1 MLFKSWNDFDMIC
14 NKTNNY
20 LSCFTW
26 FLSMFSWTSSTSCC
40 LSWEVSWI
48 LLDPEHRKSWLWA
61 VQGLWPLTWQEFW
74 HCPFTLSCKS
84 LLHCLAGNC
93 TWVAVRLLLSF
104 ANSFDLGTSFTLSLS
119 LTFTLSL
126 SLTFSFLP
134 LEGDLFSGSCVL
146 SCPTVSLSLR
156 VLVPLEGI
164 LIDDPTASCRAFSK
178 LDRSWKHR
186 KKRAKWKWLLCSK
199 RNAFIIKH
207 WTDLDTNTWKCMHFS
222 FFIFLSD
229 IGLFTHLL
237 SISCLYTVL

>member
-1 MLFKSWNDFDMIC
+1 MLFKSWNDFNMIC

-186 KKRAKWKWLLCSK
+186 KKRAKWKWLLCRK